1 MKVVFLKPHLDW
13 NPGQEVEMDDGIA
26 AYLIKTGVATNEE
39 ADPEEIEKTL
49 HKKLKASPH
58 PLKGSKGKNF
68 KK

>member
-1 MKVVFLKPHLDW
+1 
-13 NPGQEVEMDDGIA
+13 MDDGIA

-49 HKKLKASPH
+49 HKKLKAAKPESSEH
-58 PLKGSKGKNF
+58 ETVKSKKA